1 MPPIPK
7 DAIHKPRNSVK
18 LHSMPHLNS
27 IAAGLKSVVSVCLI
41 ACGGIVAAGQ
51 PEATDMNLDDPS
63 VKLAGT
69 PTDETLPSLHLED
82 RIQRQAGLQIVTLK
96 PFQYTPEIS
105 VYGNALAI
113 LPLLDLRSRYLSAQS
128 NYQSAQARLDLAQ
141 QNMERTRYLH
151 QNGIA
156 SKRALQEQQS
166 HYRLEQAQTQGMRQ
180 QIRAIYNEASVNWGP
195 VLTELFLSSDSTRLT
210 PYLSGKKSILLI
222 ALPAGQTL
230 PDNIKS
236 IVVSPSGDRS
246 DAQPAEMLSIAPQT
260 DAMTQG
266 ESYFFATESTT
277 IRTGMRITAWLP
289 RQQSPEA
296 GVLIPASA
304 LIWHLGQ
311 AFVYLKTGEERFSRR
326 RIAHFVDTA
335 DGYFI
340 QSPLTPGEQLVTSG
354 AQMLLSEEFR
364 GQIPAEDDD

>member
-7 DAIHKPRNSVK
+7 DAIHKPRNGVK
-18 LHSMPHLNS
+18 LHSMLHPNP
-27 IAAGLKSVVSVCLI
+27 IAVGLKSVVSVCLI
-41 ACGGIVAAGQ
+41 ACWGIVAARE
-51 PEATDMNLDDPS
+51 PDATDMNLDDPN

-69 PTDETLPSLHLED
+69 PTDEALPSLHLED

-105 VYGNALAI
+105 VYGNAMAI

-180 QIRAIYNEASVNWGP
+180 QIRAIYDEASVNWGP
-195 VLTELFLSSDSTRLT
+195 VLTELFLSSDNTRLT
-210 PYLSGKKSILLI
+210 PYLSGKKTLLLI
-222 ALPAGQTL
+222 SLPAGQTL
-230 PDNIKS
+230 PDDIKS

-246 DAQPAEMLSIAPQT
+246 AAQPAEMLSIAPQT
-260 DAMTQG
+260 DSVTQG
-266 ESYFFATESTT
+266 ESYFFATRHSAV
-277 IRTGMRITAWLP
+277 RAGMRIAAWLP
-289 RQQSPEA
+289 RRLPPES
-296 GVLIPASA
+296 GVLIPTSA

-311 AFVYLKTGEERFSRR
+311 AFVYLKTGDENFTRR

-335 DGYFI
+335 GGYFV

-354 AQMLLSEEFR
+354 AQLLLSEEFR
-364 GQIPAEDDD
+364 GQIPDEDDD